1 VSLLSPDQ
9 LGIALFPQRLVLVRS
24 SGGLRRR
31 LVHKESLAFAPA
43 ETGVPAWQAAT
54 DALAEKVSPA
64 ALPRAH
70 VKLILSNHFVHYLV
84 IPWRDGL
91 SNQEEH
97 WAYAR
102 HCFERVHGGGAAQW
116 KLRLCSDTPGEPRLA
131 CAVEPALI
139 EALRTHLGPLGRR
152 YRSLQ
157 PHLMASFNSC
167 RAHIGKGPTW
177 LVVAEPGLLCLALL
191 QDGCWHSVNRVKVG
205 ADWINELPRL
215 LEREACLLDCATP
228 CLDVVLIAPDA
239 TRPLVLPAGKWRF
252 TTPSP
257 ALLPGMNSGV
267 DAPFSIALAA

>member
-1 VSLLSPDQ
+1 MSHLSPDQ
-9 LGIALFPQRLVLVRS
+9 LGIALFPQRLLLVRS

-31 LVHKESLAFAPA
+31 LVHKEALAFAPA
-43 ETGVPAWQAAT
+43 QAGVPAWQAAT
-54 DALAEKVSPA
+54 DALAQIISTT
-64 ALPRAH
+64 ALPRAQ

-91 SNQEEH
+91 SNQEEE

-102 HCFERVHGGGAAQW
+102 HCFERVHGSDAAHW

-139 EALRTHLGPLGRR
+139 EALRAHLGPLGRR

-167 RAHIGKGPTW
+167 RAQIGKGPTW

-191 QDGCWHSVNRVKVG
+191 QDGRWHSINRVKVG
-205 ADWINELPRL
+205 PDWLNELPRL
-215 LEREACLLDCATP
+215 LEREEYLLEGARP

-239 TRPLVLPAGKWRF
+239 MQALALPAGKWRF
-252 TTPSP
+252 KTPMP
-257 ALLPGMNSGV
+257 ALLAGMSVGI

>member
-1 VSLLSPDQ
+1 LSPDQ

-31 LVHKESLAFAPA
+31 LVHKEALAFAPA
-43 ETGVPAWQAAT
+43 EAGVPAWQAAT
-54 DALAEKVSPA
+54 DALAEKVSRA
-64 ALPRAH
+64 TLPH
-70 VKLILSNHFVHYLV
+70 VQVKLILSSHFVHYLV

-91 SNQEEH
+91 SNQEEE

-102 HCFERVHGGGAAQW
+102 HCFERVHGSDAAHW

-139 EALRTHLGPLGRR
+139 EALRTHLSPLGRR

-157 PHLMASFNSC
+157 PHLMACFNSC
-167 RAHIGKGPTW
+167 RAQMGKDPTW
-177 LVVAEPGLLCLALL
+177 LVVAEPGLLCLARL
-191 QDGCWHSVNRVKVG
+191 QDGYWHSINRVKVG
-205 ADWINELPRL
+205 PDWPNELPRL
-215 LEREACLLDCATP
+215 LEREEYMLDCATP

-239 TRPLVLPAGKWRF
+239 TRPLVLPDGKWRI
-252 TTPSP
+252 TTPMP
-257 ALLPGMNSGV
+257 AMLAGMSDGA

>member
-1 VSLLSPDQ
+1 MSLLSPDQ
-9 LGIALFPQRLVLVRS
+9 LGIALFPQRLLLVRS

-31 LVHKESLAFAPA
+31 LVHKEALAFAPA
-43 ETGVPAWQAAT
+43 QAGVPAWQAAT
-54 DALAEKVSPA
+54 DALAQIISTT
-64 ALPRAH
+64 ALPRAQ

-91 SNQEEH
+91 SNQEEE

-102 HCFERVHGGGAAQW
+102 HCFERVHGSDAAHW

-139 EALRTHLGPLGRR
+139 EALRAHLGPLGRR

-167 RAHIGKGPTW
+167 RAQIGKGPTW

-191 QDGCWHSVNRVKVG
+191 QDGRWHSINRVKVG
-205 ADWINELPRL
+205 PDWLNELPRL
-215 LEREACLLDCATP
+215 LEREEYLLEGARP

-239 TRPLVLPAGKWRF
+239 MQALALPAGKWRF
-252 TTPSP
+252 KTPMP
-257 ALLPGMNSGV
+257 ALLAGMSVGI

>member
-1 VSLLSPDQ
+1 MSLLSPDQ
-9 LGIALFPQRLVLVRS
+9 LGIALFPQRLLLVRS

-31 LVHKESLAFAPA
+31 LVHKEALAFAPA
-43 ETGVPAWQAAT
+43 EAGVPAWQAAT
-54 DALAEKVSPA
+54 DALAQKVSPA
-64 ALPRAH
+64 ALPRAQ

-91 SNQEEH
+91 SNQEEE
-97 WAYAR
+97 WAFAR
-102 HCFERVHGGGAAQW
+102 HCFERVHGSDAAHW
-116 KLRLCSDTPGEPRLA
+116 KLRLCSDTRGEPRLA

-139 EALRTHLGPLGRR
+139 EALRAHLGPLGRR

-167 RAHIGKGPTW
+167 RAQIGSGPTW

-191 QDGCWHSVNRVKVG
+191 QDGCWHSINRVKVG
-205 ADWINELPRL
+205 PDWINQLPGL
-215 LEREACLLDCATP
+215 LEREECLLDAATP

-239 TRPLVLPAGKWRF
+239 ARPLVLPEGKWRF
-252 TTPSP
+252 KVPTP
-257 ALLPGMNSGV
+257 AMLAGMSAGF

>member
-1 VSLLSPDQ
+1 MSLLSPDQ
-9 LGIALFPQRLVLVRS
+9 LGIALFPQRLLLVRS

-31 LVHKESLAFAPA
+31 LVHKEALAFAPA
-43 ETGVPAWQAAT
+43 QAGVPAWQAAT
-54 DALAEKVSPA
+54 DALAQIISTT
-64 ALPRAH
+64 ALPRAQ

-91 SNQEEH
+91 SNQEEE

-102 HCFERVHGGGAAQW
+102 HCFERVHGSDAAHW

-139 EALRTHLGPLGRR
+139 EALRAHLGPLGRR

-167 RAHIGKGPTW
+167 RAQIGKGPTW

-191 QDGCWHSVNRVKVG
+191 HDGRWHSINRVKVG
-205 ADWINELPRL
+205 PDWLNELPRL
-215 LEREACLLDCATP
+215 LEREEYLLEGARP

-239 TRPLVLPAGKWRF
+239 MQALALPAGKWRF
-252 TTPSP
+252 KTPMP
-257 ALLPGMNSGV
+257 ALLAGMSVGI